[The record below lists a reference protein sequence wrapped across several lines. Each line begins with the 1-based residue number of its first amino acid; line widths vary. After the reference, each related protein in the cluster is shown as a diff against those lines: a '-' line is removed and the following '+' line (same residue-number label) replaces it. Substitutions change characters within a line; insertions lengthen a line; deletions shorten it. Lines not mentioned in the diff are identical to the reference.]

1 MIILLLI
8 NIISP
13 ITSILSIMKIVYQQ
27 ETKRVPDNLSY
38 DELMDYSTNIFGAEQ
53 EDEYLTLFYV
63 DSDGDLISVSSQ
75 SDLELSLRD
84 NQNSFKFAL
93 AHDEN
98 EAR

>member
-1 MIILLLI
+1 
-8 NIISP
+8 
-13 ITSILSIMKIVYQQ
+13 
-27 ETKRVPDNLSY
+27 
-38 DELMDYSTNIFGAEQ
+38 MDYSTDIFGIDQ

-63 DSDGDLISVSSQ
+63 DNDGDLISVSSQ

-84 NQNSFKFAL
+84 NQKSFKFAL

>member
-1 MIILLLI
+1 
-8 NIISP
+8 
-13 ITSILSIMKIVYQQ
+13 MKIVYQQ
-27 ETKRVPDNLSY
+27 ETKRVPENLSF
-38 DELMDYSTNIFGAEQ
+38 DELMDYSTDIFGIDQ

-63 DSDGDLISVSSQ
+63 DNDGDLISVSSQ

-84 NQNSFKFAL
+84 IQQSFKFAL